1 MRIILSQEFEDIQIM
16 ENGYVVAEHMNPD
29 ETEELGY
36 LNQRVKSTGYGLEF
50 YFESEVDYW
59 GVPYTAMANFVELKV
74 SEGYRLSFR
83 A

>member
-1 MRIILSQEFEDIQIM
+1 MRIVLSKEFEDIQIM
-16 ENGYVVAEHMNPD
+16 ENGYVVVEHFQPD

-36 LNQRVKSTGYGLEF
+36 LNQRVKPIGYGLEF
-50 YFESEVDYW
+50 YFESEVGYW
-59 GVPYTAMANFVELKV
+59 GVPYTAMANFVELKM